1 VSNVEERALSWQHL
15 LEALPDATALLDH
28 RGVMHYVN
36 TLLATM
42 TGYTREQLEGQ
53 NVQMLVPSRH
63 RDSEEVV
70 RRQHAS
76 DPNTR
81 LIWSDRDLTVLRSD
95 GSELSVDFAL
105 SPLSLEGRA
114 WAVAQIR
121 DNSERRTAEHAL
133 AEAEEH
139 FRLAFEDNMAPML
152 FLNLDDE
159 IIAANDAFCSM
170 IGLSRQELLGRN
182 SQHFTYPE
190 DLGITEEAHR
200 RIAKGETGQVRYVK
214 RYLRKDGRVLVVEVS
229 KSPARDAEGR
239 TLYFVV
245 SERDITEERALTAQL
260 SHQALHDPLTGLA
273 NRALFDDRL
282 AQAHS
287 RILRNGGVG
296 AVLLLDLDE
305 FKGVN
310 DTHGHLVGDQLL
322 IAITRR
328 LEQVTRSSDTLCR
341 FGGDEFLYLSEGL
354 RSPEEAEQ
362 LAGRLLESLAA
373 PFAIAGSLI
382 EQHASIGVV
391 TWDQT
396 SVESSEFVQNADVA
410 LYEAKRLGKGRFV
423 VFTPDMHQQAVSGL
437 ELAQELRQALHAG
450 DILMHFQPIID
461 LATSRAV
468 GFEALMRWQHPQR
481 GFVPPSVFLPI
492 AEQSDLILELGAFAL
507 REVVKAV
514 SSWALPD
521 DLPGERPYVS
531 VNLSAHQFHDPGL
544 VAMVEE
550 AVTKS
555 ALSPGSLV
563 IEITE
568 STALVD
574 VSETINVMQRLKRL
588 GVDIALDDFG
598 TGFSSLSYLML
609 LRPRIIKIDQS
620 FVRPA
625 PDSLHSDALL
635 EMIVSL
641 GHRLEMTMLGEG
653 IETSQQLG
661 RLSHLD
667 CELGQGFLWSPAVPA
682 KDAASMLSAAPEHWG
697 QGVQPV
703 TSDH

>member
-1 VSNVEERALSWQHL
+1 VSNLEEQALSWQHL
-15 LEALPDATALLDH
+15 LEALPDATALLDN
-28 RGVMHYVN
+28 RGIMHNVN

-63 RDSEEVV
+63 RESEEVV
-70 RRQHAS
+70 RRQRAS

-95 GSELSVDFAL
+95 ASELSVDFAL
-105 SPLSLEGRA
+105 SPLSIDGEA

-121 DNSERRTAEHAL
+121 DNSARRAAEHAL

-152 FLNLDDE
+152 FLNLQDE
-159 IIAANDAFCSM
+159 VIAANDAFCSM
-170 IGLSRQELLGRN
+170 IGLSREELLGRD
-182 SQHFTYPE
+182 SKHFTYPE
-190 DLGITEEAHR
+190 DVGITEEGHR
-200 RIAKGETGQVRYVK
+200 RIAKGESGQVRYVK

-229 KSPARDAEGR
+229 KSSARDASGR
-239 TLYFVV
+239 TLYFVA

-260 SHQALHDPLTGLA
+260 SHEALHDPLTGLA

-296 AVLLLDLDE
+296 AVLLLDLDD

-310 DTHGHLVGDQLL
+310 DTHGHPVGDQLL

-341 FGGDEFLYLSEGL
+341 FGGDELLYLSEGL
-354 RSPEEAEQ
+354 KSPEEAEQ
-362 LAGRLLESLAA
+362 LAGRLLESLSE
-373 PFAIAGSLI
+373 PFNIAGSLI
-382 EQHASIGVV
+382 EQHASIGIV
-391 TWDQT
+391 TWD
-396 SVESSEFVQNADVA
+396 ESSIESTEFVQNADVA
-410 LYEAKRLGKGRFV
+410 LYEAKRLGKGHHV
-423 VFTPDMHQQAVSGL
+423 VFTPSMHQQAVSSL
-437 ELAQELRQALHAG
+437 ELAQELRHALRAG
-450 DILMHFQPIID
+450 EVLMHFQPIID
-461 LATSRAV
+461 LSTSRAV

-481 GFVPPSVFLPI
+481 GFVPPSVFIPI
-492 AEQSDLILELGAFAL
+492 AEQSELILELGAFAV
-507 REVVKAV
+507 REAIAAV
-514 SSWALPD
+514 SSWTVPHGLR
-521 DLPGERPYVS
+521 GERPYVS

-544 VAMVEE
+544 VAMIEE
-550 AVTKS
+550 SLSKS

-574 VSETINVMQRLKRL
+574 VNETINVMQRLKRL

-620 FVRPA
+620 FVRTTPA
-625 PDSLHSDALL
+625 DAADALL
-635 EMIVSL
+635 EMIVLL
-641 GHRLEMTMLGEG
+641 GHRLEMTVLGEG

-682 KDAASMLSAAPEHWG
+682 KDAASMLCAAPEHWG
-697 QGVQPV
+697 HGARPV
-703 TSDH
+703 TTSP